1 MNLSRKKNSV
11 SRVEAGN
18 TVILGLYAIKILCV
32 CVCLV
37 TVLKLLKEGAD
48 LNTVL
53 TSGGSLLH
61 LV

>member
-1 MNLSRKKNSV
+1 MLD
-11 SRVEAGN
+11 
-18 TVILGLYAIKILCV
+18 LYAIKVLCVCVNVNVCV

-48 LNTVL
+48 PNAVL
-53 TSGGSLLH
+53 SSGGSLLH